1 MAVLK
6 HLSSKNANYGSAVQ
20 YLMFQHDSLT
30 GRPLIEDGHL
40 IMREEF
46 LIDGVECS
54 PANFDIE
61 CDRLNR
67 KYHKNQEYKDIK
79 SHHYIIS
86 FDPKDVTE
94 CGLTMEK
101 AQEIGMDFTKNYF
114 PGHQAVVC
122 THSDGENHSGN
133 IHVHIVINSLRKNDV
148 ERRSFME
155 RKCDSRAG
163 YKHHLTNEYLEFLK
177 KQVMSICKSLGLHQV
192 DLLSP
197 AKNRVTDKEQW
208 AKARGQKKLDTANRE
223 KLNNGEM
230 PEKSEFLTIKE
241 ELRHAIKAAASTA
254 KSEKEFGQLLR
265 EKYHITLKVSRGSY
279 GYVYPGRSKPIRGR
293 MLGTEYTEKHL
304 QTVFSHNLIRSFNE
318 AYEKKEAADHP
329 SVENQI
335 TAKPM
340 LSPTPNT
347 PETEDNPH
355 ITDMTPAS
363 GKSPATEEKPS
374 LLGKLHIYQEISVQ
388 QSASQPEHESQFAL
402 PPRRKRIDALRSS
415 AEAVAYLQEN
425 GYDSLDDLKADLIKV
440 HAEEIA
446 LLQKITKVDKGIN
459 SLNEQLHYTGQYHA
473 NKSVYKEFVH
483 SKDKD
488 KAKFRAAHSIAIREY
503 EDARYWL
510 RSRVKGH
517 SLPTYRFIESEEG
530 KFPGPRTVR
539 TVRDKEIAKR
549 DKLRSELKDLKS
561 EKTEL
566 TTILEKAEALIATP
580 AIDETISTRKR
591 DQQSL

>member
-208 AKARGQKKLDTANRE
+208 AKARGQKKLDIANHD
-223 KLNNGEM
+223 KIKNGET

-241 ELRHAIKAAASTA
+241 ELRRAIKDAASTA
-254 KSEKEFGQLLR
+254 KSEKEFSTLLK
-265 EKYHITLKVSRGSY
+265 EKYGITLKVSRGSY
-279 GYVYPGRSKPIRGR
+279 GYIHPNRNKPIRGR
-293 MLGTEYTEKHL
+293 MLRSEYTEKHL
-304 QTVFSHNLIRSFNE
+304 QNIFSQNFLKGFQE
-318 AYEKKEAADHP
+318 AYKKDVANQSSA
-329 SVENQI
+329 ENQI
-335 TAKPM
+335 SAK
-340 LSPTPNT
+340 SAISAIK
-347 PETEDNPH
+347 DK
-355 ITDMTPAS
+355 TD
-363 GKSPATEEKPS
+363 KPS
-374 LLGKLHIYQEISVQ
+374 LLGKLHIYQGISVQ
-388 QSASQPEHESQFAL
+388 QSSSQAESIPQL
-402 PPRRKRIDALRSS
+402 DRPSRHKRIDALRKS
-415 AEAVAYLQEN
+415 AEAVAFLDEN
-425 GYDSLDDLKADLIKV
+425 GYDSLDDLKADLADINS
-440 HAEEIA
+440 EETT
-446 LLQKITKVDKGIN
+446 LLQKIYKADMGIE
-459 SLNEQLHYTGQYHA
+459 SLNEQLHYTGQYHVR
-473 NKSVYKEFVH
+473 KDVYKEFVH
-483 SKDKD
+483 AKD
-488 KAKFRAAHSIAIREY
+488 KAKFRASHSTAIMEY

-510 RSRVKGH
+510 KSHVKDGT
-517 SLPTYRFIESEEG
+517 LPTYHFIESEEG

-539 TVRDKEIAKR
+539 AVRDKEITKR
-549 DKLRSELKDLKS
+549 NKLQSELRSLKQEKS
-561 EKTEL
+561 ELNE
-566 TTILEKAEALIATP
+566 ILEKVEALIGTP
-580 AIDETISTRKR
+580 AIDEPVITRKR